1 MDKISLVIPCYNEEE
16 SIPILIKSLEKLMQK
31 MDYVSFEVIL
41 VDNCS
46 TDKTL
51 KLLKDL
57 HKKNKMY
64 EYISFS
70 RNFGKDSSM
79 YAGLSK
85 STGDYVAIMDADMQ
99 DPPELLEEMY
109 KTLKKEDYDSVA
121 TYRKNRK
128 GEPFFRSLLANSFYR
143 IMRKFSKLDI
153 VSGARD
159 YRLMTRDMV
168 NAVLKL
174 EESQRFT
181 KGIFAW
187 VGFKTKWISFDNQ
200 KRAAGRTKLPTKNA
214 MSYAIKGITSFST
227 IPLLFASITGFIFC
241 FIAICYTV
249 YTVVK
254 QLINHE
260 AVPGYPSLMCVTL
273 FGFGLILLVLGII
286 GNYLSEIYLE
296 IKQRPKYIIKD
307 TSFKEKN

>member
-1 MDKISLVIPCYNEEE
+1 
-16 SIPILIKSLEKLMQK
+16 
-31 MDYVSFEVIL
+31 

-64 EYISFS
+64 QYISFS

-85 STGDYVAIMDADMQ
+85 STGDYVAIMDADLQ
-99 DPPELLEEMY
+99 DPPGLIEEMY
-109 KTLKKEDYDSVA
+109 KILKEEGYDSVA
-121 TYRKNRK
+121 TYRKNRN
-128 GEPFFRSLLANSFYR
+128 GEPFLRSILANGFYR

-168 NAVLKL
+168 NAVLQL

-187 VGFKTKWISFDNQ
+187 VGFNTKWISFDN
-200 KRAAGRTKLPTKNA
+200 RERSAGKTKLPTKSA
-214 MSYAIKGITSFST
+214 ISYAIKGITSFST

-241 FIAICYTV
+241 FVAVCYAIYTV
-249 YTVVK
+249 IK
-254 QLINHE
+254 QLIYHE
-260 AVPGYPSLMCVTL
+260 AVPGYPSLMCITL
-273 FGFGLILLVLGII
+273 FGFGLVLLVLGII

-296 IKQRPKYIIKD
+296 IKKRPKYIIKD
-307 TSFKEKN
+307 TSFKEKV

>member
-16 SIPILIKSLEKLMQK
+16 SIPILIKSLEKLMKK

-57 HKKNKMY
+57 HKKNKIY

>member
-16 SIPILIKSLEKLMQK
+16 SIPILIKSLEKLMKK

-200 KRAAGRTKLPTKNA
+200 KRAAGRTKLPTKSA